1 MKLNFYKVLSTAAL
15 AAIIAGAGT
24 VGVMRAVQAAPAA
37 KSAVPQEAAQAAK
50 AAQTSQT
57 SQAEKAEHAGQTAGL
72 NNVDQKLID
81 AAQAKLKEFVKEP
94 VAFLKAETAKL
105 GDEEAVCFVIS
116 ETKMGSETSPNENVT
131 VKRDGTVVNLYL
143 STSYKELNDNVK
155 AKLDLAWKQA
165 YNKDSSGIERVFVHY
180 TNSEFYFTGLDYTNI
195 TAANGK
201 KESVDLI
208 NGKLDYSGGKLEEQE
223 VPAAI
228 NKAAAEALS
237 RAGATAKGSPDVTF
251 GNKPNGKKVYYFTYG
266 ETNKGEVKVNVEETT
281 NRLLGLSLE
290 DSSLLKDLSQVSKEN
305 AEEETNA
312 IREKVNGYGL
322 DELKKAAVEQAKA
335 MLNLDLSD
343 YAAKRDETSKSSYHN
358 SVVFTK
364 EGAPGVT
371 GYFNA
376 KGFFH
381 GFNIEQ

>member
-1 MKLNFYKVLSTAAL
+1 MKHNFYKVLSTAAL

-24 VGVMRAVQAAPAA
+24 IGVMRAVEAAP
-37 KSAVPQEAAQAAK
+37 EAK
-50 AAQTSQT
+50 AAT
-57 SQAEKAEHAGQTAGL
+57 AEQAEHAVQAEQAGKTAGL
-72 NNVDQKLID
+72 GHVDQELIG
-81 AAQAKLKEFVKEP
+81 AAQAKLKEFVERP
-94 VAFLKAETAKL
+94 VTFIKAETTKL

-131 VKRDGTVVNLYL
+131 VKHDGTVVNLFL
-143 STSYKELNDNVK
+143 GTSYKELNDTTK

-165 YNKDSSGIERVFVHY
+165 LNTDSSDIERVFVHY
-180 TNSEFYFTGLDYTNI
+180 TNSEYYYTGLNYSNI
-195 TAANGK
+195 TATNSK
-201 KESVDLI
+201 NESVDLMG
-208 NGKLDYSGGKLEEQE
+208 GKLDYVSGKLKEQE

-228 NKAAAEALS
+228 KKAAAEALS

-251 GNKPNGKKVYYFTYG
+251 GNKPNEKKVYYFTYR
-266 ETNKGEVKVNVEETT
+266 ETNKGEVKVNIEETT

-290 DSSLLKDLSQVSKEN
+290 DSSLLKDLSQVSKEK
-305 AEEETNA
+305 AEEEMNA
-312 IREKVNGYGL
+312 IHEQVNGYSL

-335 MLNLDLSD
+335 MLNLDLSE
-343 YAAKRDETSKSSYHN
+343 YKAAKRDETSKSSYHN

-364 EGAPGVT
+364 EGAPSVT